1 MFYFINSY
9 NKENL
14 AFFKEFLIIYAKKE
28 GNFMAWIV
36 QKIQPILDALKEF
49 APDSSKTTLRSW
61 LSEGRILVDGKVVKD
76 PRVLVNPETKIE
88 LQKKRQYFRQGFEIL
103 YQDEHLLVVYKPAGL
118 LSVATET
125 DLSENLHEHL
135 KSAFRGRT
143 VHPVHRLDR
152 EASGIMVFAFSEEAL
167 YRLKSQ
173 FEEHSILREYL
184 AVVEGELIPD
194 SGTWKSYLLEDG
206 IYYVRSV
213 KEESRGKHAVTHYE
227 VIRKGDGTSTLKVTL
242 ETGRKN
248 QIRVHTSEAGFSILG
263 DKKYRS
269 KWDFYDRV
277 ALQACKLGFQHP
289 VFLKPMLF
297 TREPDPEFARFMP

>member
-1 MFYFINSY
+1 MT
-9 NKENL
+9 
-14 AFFKEFLIIYAKKE
+14 
-28 GNFMAWIV
+28 WIV
-36 QKIQPILDALKEF
+36 QKTQPILEALKEF

-61 LSEGRILVDGKVVKD
+61 LSEGRILVGGKQVKD
-76 PRVLVNPETKIE
+76 PRVIVNPEDKVE
-88 LQKKRQYFRQGFEIL
+88 LQKKRQYFREGFEIL

-135 KSAFRGRT
+135 KMAFKGRT

-184 AVVEGELIPD
+184 AVVEGNLTPEK
-194 SGTWKSYLLEDG
+194 GTWQSYLLEDG

-213 KEESRGKHAVTHYE
+213 KEASRGKHAVTHYE
-227 VIRKGDGTSTLKVTL
+227 VIKQKSGTTALKVTL

-269 KWDFYDRV
+269 TWDFYDRV

-289 VFLKPMLF
+289 IFLKPMVF
-297 TREPDPEFARFMP
+297 TREPDPEFRPYI